1 MNRKHKQSVIQ
12 INGGITI
19 NVDVSVENAMY
30 VKKIIFGIL
39 LNENGKR
46 LESIINYSVIT
57 CDEIIEAQAKS

>member
-39 LNENGKR
+39 LNENGK
-46 LESIINYSVIT
+46 
-57 CDEIIEAQAKS
+57 